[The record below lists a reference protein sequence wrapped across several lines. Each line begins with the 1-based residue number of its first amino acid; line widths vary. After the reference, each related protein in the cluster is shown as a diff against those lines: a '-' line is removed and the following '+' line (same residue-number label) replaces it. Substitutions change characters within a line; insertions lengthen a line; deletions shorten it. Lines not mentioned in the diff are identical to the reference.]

1 MNPTPNFTK
10 GMAFKMKDR
19 LIQQVMERRVRSMEN
34 AASREDGIAEGKLPM
49 IGAGAPIPED
59 WTRWDRLPG
68 YQRISMLIDGADK
81 LGIKSPFF
89 MEHMGVAGA
98 STVVNGKRM
107 LNFSSYNYLG
117 LCGHPDVNAAA
128 SAAIDKYGTSV
139 SASRIVSGERPF
151 HRQLETELA
160 SAYQTDD
167 SIVFVSG
174 HATSVTAIG
183 CLFGPKDLIV
193 HDSLIH
199 NCAVEGA
206 RLSGAKRL
214 SFPHNDW
221 MALDGVLTE
230 CRRNHERALIVIEG
244 LYSMDGDIP
253 NLAEF
258 VKIKRKHHAF
268 LMVDEAHSF
277 GVIGENGLGIR
288 EHCQIKSGDV
298 DLWMG
303 TLSKALAGCG
313 GYIAGSSAL
322 INYLKYAAPGFVYS
336 VGMAPPICAA
346 SLAALRLMRK
356 EPYRVHQLHQR
367 GIEFLRLAQSK
378 GLPTGLS
385 QGYSIVPI
393 ITASSIKAL
402 HLSHQLSEMGI
413 AVQPIVYPAVAEN
426 AARLRFFISCE
437 HTSADIQHAVELIAR
452 AWAQY

>member
-1 MNPTPNFTK
+1 
-10 GMAFKMKDR
+10 MKDR

-34 AASREDGIAEGKLPM
+34 AAGMKSNATEGKLPM

-68 YQRISMLIDGADK
+68 YQRIIMLIDGADK

-89 MEHMGVAGA
+89 IEHMAVAGA
-98 STVVNGKRM
+98 STVVNGRKM

-117 LCGHPDVNAAA
+117 LCGHPKVNAAA
-128 SAAIDKYGTSV
+128 SAAIEKYGTSV
-139 SASRIVSGERPF
+139 SASRIVSGERPL
-151 HRQLETELA
+151 HRELEKELA
-160 SAYQTDD
+160 STYQTDD
-167 SIVFVSG
+167 CIVFVSG

-193 HDSLIH
+193 HDTLIH

-221 MALDGVLTE
+221 EALDEILTE
-230 CRRNHERALIVIEG
+230 CRRNYERVLIVIEG

-253 NLAEF
+253 DLAEF
-258 VKIKRKHHAF
+258 IKIKRKHHSF

-288 EHCQIKSGDV
+288 EHCQIESDDV

-322 INYLKYAAPGFVYS
+322 IKYLKYAAPGFVYS
-336 VGMAPPICAA
+336 VGMAPPVCAA
-346 SLAALRLMRK
+346 SLAALRVMRK
-356 EPYRVHQLHQR
+356 EPHRIHQLHQR
-367 GIEFLRLAQSK
+367 GKQFLKLAQSK

-393 ITASSIKAL
+393 ITSSSIKAAR
-402 HLSHQLSEMGI
+402 LSHQLSRDGI

-437 HTSADIQHAVELIAR
+437 HTSADIQHAVEMIAQR
-452 AWAQY
+452 WAQY

>member
-1 MNPTPNFTK
+1 
-10 GMAFKMKDR
+10 MASKIKER
-19 LIQQVMERRVRSMEN
+19 LIQQVMERRLRSMEY
-34 AASREDGIAEGKLPM
+34 AASREENISDGKLPM

-68 YQRISMLIDGADK
+68 YQRITMLIDGADK

-89 MEHMGVAGA
+89 IEHTGVAGA
-98 STVVNGKRM
+98 STVVNGRKM

-117 LCGHPDVNAAA
+117 LCGHSEVNAGA
-128 SAAIDKYGTSV
+128 SAAIAKYGTSV
-139 SASRIVSGERPF
+139 SASRIVSGERPL
-151 HRQLETELA
+151 HRELESEIA
-160 SAYQTDD
+160 SVYHAED

-183 CLFGPKDLIV
+183 CLFGPRDLIV
-193 HDSLIH
+193 HDALIH

-221 MALDGVLTE
+221 EALDGILTG
-230 CRRNHERALIVIEG
+230 CRRNHERVLIVIEG

-253 NLAEF
+253 DLAAF
-258 VKIKRKHHAF
+258 IKIKRKHHAF

-288 EHCQIKSGDV
+288 EHCDIESSDV

-322 INYLKYAAPGFVYS
+322 IKYLKYAAPGFVYS
-336 VGMAPPICAA
+336 VGMPPPLCAA
-346 SLAALRLMRK
+346 SLAALRVMRD
-356 EPYRVHQLHQR
+356 EPHRVHQLHQR
-367 GIEFLRLAQSK
+367 GMQFLKLAQSK

-393 ITASSIKAL
+393 ITASSIKASR
-402 HLSHQLSEMGI
+402 LSHQLSQAGI

-437 HTSADIQHAVELIAR
+437 HTAADIQRAVETV
-452 AWAQY
+452 AQIWGKY